1 MKMNLDMSFE
11 EGLKVVEALRE
22 CAINNGWE
30 KDELDDSGI
39 MDEYA
44 AVVDAALIAMGIT
57 VNIDKEPKVEDED
70 EHCDAAADCYFCN
83 SDEDE
88 DDKEWDWGEDDDN
101 EEDDCMYSLTP
112 KGEFVARA
120 LELGVSFEGA
130 CELASLLFDDNKG
143 E

>member
-11 EGLKVVEALRE
+11 EGLKVVEAMRE

-30 KDELDDSGI
+30 KDELDESGI

-83 SDEDE
+83 SEDEEWHEDEEGGYFNSDDDDEDE
-88 DDKEWDWGEDDDN
+88 ELPSD
-101 EEDDCMYSLTP
+101 EEVMNLIMKVLY
-112 KGEFVARA
+112 GR
-120 LELGVSFEGA
+120 
-130 CELASLLFDDNKG
+130 
-143 E
+143 